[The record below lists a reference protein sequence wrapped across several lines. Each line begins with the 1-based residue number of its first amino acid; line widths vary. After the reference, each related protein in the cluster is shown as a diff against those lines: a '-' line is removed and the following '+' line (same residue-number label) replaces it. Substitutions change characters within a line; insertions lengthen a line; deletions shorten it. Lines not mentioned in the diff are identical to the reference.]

1 MENLSLLDASKPEK
15 LKEVINVL
23 IDDHNTQEETKNITK
38 ETLGLGNVDNTS
50 DNDKPVSFQ
59 QKQYIDSENANDVKL
74 SSETPQ
80 EVDSDIVLTSGK
92 GLFGMTSNNGVE
104 SLISVKNEDEEKI
117 FLGSANL
124 PLKLEH
130 KQDSEA
136 NNPVVNVYD
145 ESGNVET
152 KTMAFTEDTIP
163 NNVLENAETPNGVV
177 SDIDGS
183 LANVGVDEM
192 SLEIV
197 IRSVKNGSILKENI
211 IPLKLAS
218 TTTRGLMSKENV
230 QALNDLITRV
240 AAIEGRASRY
250 LYTESTNPTAED
262 IENFVISLGHTDYT
276 GIAVVVEE
284 TYHVWHYYA
293 NDNIGW
299 RDDGSDSV
307 NMATNTSLGIV
318 IGSSESG
325 KISVESDGT
334 MSLVGYDAM
343 VAEMNSKVSADDVQ
357 TMLDEQIG
365 SALGGEY

>member
-15 LKEVINVL
+15 LKDAINVL
-23 IDDHNTQEETKNITK
+23 IEDHNTQEEARNITK

-59 QKQYIDSENANDVKL
+59 QKQYIDSENAKDFKL

-80 EVDSDIVLTSGK
+80 DVDSDAVFASGK
-92 GLFGMTSNNGVE
+92 GLFGKRTNNSVE
-104 SLISVKNEDEEKI
+104 SLISIKNEDEEKI
-117 FLGSANL
+117 VLGSSNL
-124 PLKLEH
+124 PLKFEH
-130 KQDSEA
+130 KQDKNG
-136 NNPVVNVYD
+136 NNPSIKVYD

-152 KTMAFTEDTIP
+152 KTMAFSEDTIS
-163 NNVLENAETPNGVV
+163 NKVLENAETPNGVI

-197 IRSVKNGSILKENI
+197 VRSVKNGSVLKENI

-218 TTTRGLMSKENV
+218 SSTRGLMSKENF

-250 LYTESTNPTAED
+250 LYTESTKPTAED

-276 GIAVVVEE
+276 GIAVVVEK

-318 IGSSESG
+318 IGSSENG
-325 KISVESDGT
+325 KILIESDGT
-334 MSLVGYDAM
+334 MSLVGYDALA
-343 VAEMNSKVSADDVQ
+343 AEIKNKVSADDVQ
-357 TMLDEQIG
+357 AMLDEQIG